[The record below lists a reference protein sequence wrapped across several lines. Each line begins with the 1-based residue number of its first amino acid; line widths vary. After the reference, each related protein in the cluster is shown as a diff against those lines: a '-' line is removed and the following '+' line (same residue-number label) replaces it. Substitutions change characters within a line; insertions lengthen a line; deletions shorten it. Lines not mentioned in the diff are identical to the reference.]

1 MAAVLSFRSSRLAT
15 LGRQAT
21 GAPPALWRPRQRQG
35 RPSVAGGAG
44 AAAAAGRRP
53 LRVCAVAQPLGPAV
67 TPHEV
72 DALHAEV
79 QLSVQERLRGYYQLL
94 RGWNALPSMALVLLG
109 AWTGAGKTLLALK
122 FFTVWF
128 MGLASGAVAMAS
140 CAINDYFD
148 WKIDAM
154 NDSTK
159 PIPSGRIAPDRALL
173 AACLLYIGLLA
184 LACLVP
190 NTGVRLIVAVSS
202 AATVLYTPFFK
213 KQTLVKNCVV
223 ATTIAAAPLAG
234 ALAAGAAGPG
244 LHAVLAPS
252 AFLWLGIMH
261 REIMMDIQDRRGD
274 GAAGVQTLPVVLGPR
289 GALAFCLALL
299 AACSALAVSA
309 ALQGS
314 GLAWAWAGRPA
325 LEAPLRCAALGCV
338 AWVLSC
344 NVASTLGVLR
354 SRFGREEVTRAIN
367 VAMSSVSVGT
377 VLLALLV

>member
-1 MAAVLSFRSSRLAT
+1 M
-15 LGRQAT
+15 
-21 GAPPALWRPRQRQG
+21 
-35 RPSVAGGAG
+35 
-44 AAAAAGRRP
+44 
-53 LRVCAVAQPLGPAV
+53 
-67 TPHEV
+67 
-72 DALHAEV
+72 
-79 QLSVQERLRGYYQLL
+79 QERLRGYYQLL

-122 FFTVWF
+122 YLTVWF

-148 WKIDAM
+148 WQIDAM
-154 NDSTK
+154 NDSSK

-202 AATVLYTPFFK
+202 AATVLYTPIFK

-299 AACSALAVSA
+299 AACSALAAHA

-325 LEAPLRCAALGCV
+325 VEAPLRCAALSGV
-338 AWVLSC
+338 AWVLAR

-354 SRFGREEVTRAIN
+354 SRFGRDEVSRAIS
-367 VAMSSVSVGT
+367 VAMSSVGLGT
-377 VLLALLV
+377 LLLALLV